1 MTLALLDSRLTAYQL
16 APLNL
21 HLPPL
26 PLEKRNQS
34 KLIRQNGGWRGVGG
48 EMSSPLIQNIFPAS
62 LPPPLQRGEK
72 TRGYLSGVKQ
82 LHLEPPES
90 PYDRRHPPSQ
100 SLQTPHPPPP
110 PPPPRPRCG
119 APARPARVQTLMCK
133 FGRFSLGFQ
142 GKERSGK
149 VQAALPFADFSSNIP
164 SALKCIKRFV
174 EEEKQ
179 EEEEKKTYLKKN
191 GQKSNNNLV
200 LDSGLSC
207 CSVFVLLF

>member
-21 HLPPL
+21 HPPPL

-34 KLIRQNGGWRGVGG
+34 KLIRQNVGVEVGGGWGG
-48 EMSSPLIQNIFPAS
+48 MSSPLIQNIFPAS

-72 TRGYLSGVKQ
+72 ITRGYLSGVKQ

-100 SLQTPHPPPP
+100 SLQTPHLPPPP
-110 PPPPRPRCG
+110 PPPPCCG
-119 APARPARVQTLMCK
+119 APAKPARVQTLMCK

-149 VQAALPFADFSSNIP
+149 VQAALPFADFPSNIP
-164 SALKCIKRFV
+164 SALKFIKRFV
-174 EEEKQ
+174 EE
-179 EEEEKKTYLKKN
+179 
-191 GQKSNNNLV
+191 
-200 LDSGLSC
+200 
-207 CSVFVLLF
+207 VFI

>member
-1 MTLALLDSRLTAYQL
+1 
-16 APLNL
+16 
-21 HLPPL
+21 
-26 PLEKRNQS
+26 
-34 KLIRQNGGWRGVGG
+34 
-48 EMSSPLIQNIFPAS
+48 MSSPLIQNIFPAS

-72 TRGYLSGVKQ
+72 ITRGYLSGVKQ

-100 SLQTPHPPPP
+100 SLQTLPPPP
-110 PPPPRPRCG
+110 PPPPCCG

-149 VQAALPFADFSSNIP
+149 VQAALPFADFPSNIP

-174 EEEKQ
+174 EEMKQ
-179 EEEEKKTYLKKN
+179 EEKEEKKTYLNKN

-207 CSVFVLLF
+207 CSVFFLLFQ